1 MITERLQNVM
11 RDVFDDPGLVLRRD
25 MTADDVST
33 WDSISHVAMLAAV
46 EEEFG
51 IRIEMVDVKAL
62 HNVGDLIDLVSRKV
76 G

>member
-11 RDVFDDPGLVLRRD
+11 RDVFDEPGLVLRRD
-25 MTADDVST
+25 MTADDVPT
-33 WDSISHVAMLAAV
+33 WDSISHVTMLAAV

-62 HNVGDLIDLVSRKV
+62 HNVGDLIDLVTRKA